1 VGRPANGVESKYLL
15 TGFARCGACGGTME
29 VRNLDWRYTRRGH
42 FYQCASYVRRGPAIC
57 SNKLPLP
64 LAKADQAILDAIE
77 ATVLRPTVVRAAI
90 RETMA
95 EAQRPQAL
103 EAGREAALRKELR
116 DLEGQLANLTI
127 AVKLGGALPALVAEM
142 QAIEQR
148 KAEIQRPLTPA
159 PALRADVATLETLM
173 GQWRAMFRANVP
185 IARQILRELL
195 AGERIVLTP
204 QADGAGYDFVA
215 PCTLD
220 RIAAGHGSHML
231 AAYSIRPSKPGED
244 TVRVSSKSGG
254 LDTPQR
260 LVTPAG
266 FEPAI
271 STLKGLRP
279 RPG

>member
-1 VGRPANGVESKYLL
+1 
-15 TGFARCGACGGTME
+15 
-29 VRNLDWRYTRRGH
+29 
-42 FYQCASYVRRGPAIC
+42 VRRGPAIC

-148 KAEIQRPLTPA
+148 KAEIQRPP
-159 PALRADVATLETLM
+159 
-173 GQWRAMFRANVP
+173 
-185 IARQILRELL
+185 
-195 AGERIVLTP
+195 
-204 QADGAGYDFVA
+204 
-215 PCTLD
+215 
-220 RIAAGHGSHML
+220 
-231 AAYSIRPSKPGED
+231 
-244 TVRVSSKSGG
+244 
-254 LDTPQR
+254 
-260 LVTPAG
+260 
-266 FEPAI
+266 
-271 STLKGLRP
+271 
-279 RPG
+279 